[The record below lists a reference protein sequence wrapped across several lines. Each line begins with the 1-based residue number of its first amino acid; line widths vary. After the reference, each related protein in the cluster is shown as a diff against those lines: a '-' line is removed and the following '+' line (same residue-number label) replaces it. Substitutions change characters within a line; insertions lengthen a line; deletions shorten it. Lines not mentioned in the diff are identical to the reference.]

1 VAGLSGEEVLILVWA
16 FGVGCA
22 VGSFLNVCIWRLPR
36 GMKVNEPP
44 RSICPECGQM
54 IAWYDNIPL
63 LSFLVLGGRCR
74 HCGAAISWQYPV
86 VEGITGILFALI
98 YWRQGLVV
106 GTGPDQLI
114 IMMLL
119 ASLLVVASAVDMKFY
134 VIPDEISVFGLVAG
148 LFAGLL
154 LPGLHVGVRPYHTF
168 TALTGLRHLDGLM
181 GSMLGAA
188 VGGGMVFFFALVGE
202 LVFRREALGFGDV
215 KLMAMVGAF
224 LGWKVAVATFFISPF
239 FGLFYGLPLLLL
251 KGEHV
256 MPYGPFLSGGAF
268 IAMLF
273 RTSVCR
279 YLAPLEQ
286 LIRLALGC

>member
-1 VAGLSGEEVLILVWA
+1 MSGLSGQDVLIVAWV
-16 FGVGCA
+16 FGLGCA

-44 RSICPECGQM
+44 RSICPECRQM

-63 LSFLVLGGRCR
+63 LSFLMLRGRCR
-74 HCGAAISWQYPV
+74 HCGAPISWQYPA
-86 VEGITGILFALI
+86 VECTAGFLMALI
-98 YWRQGLVV
+98 YWRQGLIE

-119 ASLLVVASAVDMKFY
+119 ATLLVVASAVDMKFY
-134 VIPDEISVFGLVAG
+134 VIPDEISVFGLLAG
-148 LFAGLL
+148 LYAGLL
-154 LPGLHVGVRPYHTF
+154 LPGLHVGVRPYHTLA
-168 TALTGLRHLDGLM
+168 ALTGLRNLDGLI
-181 GSMLGAA
+181 GSMLGAG

-202 LVFRREALGFGDV
+202 LVFRKEALGFGDV

-239 FGLFYGLPLLLL
+239 FGLVYGLPLLLL
-251 KGEHV
+251 KGRHV
-256 MPYGPFLSGGAF
+256 MPYGPFLSGAAL
-268 IAMLF
+268 ITMVF
-273 RTSVCR
+273 RTSACR

-286 LIRLALGC
+286 LIKLALGT

>member
-1 VAGLSGEEVLILVWA
+1 MTGLSGQEVLIIAWV
-16 FGVGCA
+16 FGLGCA

-36 GMKVNEPP
+36 GMRVNEPP
-44 RSICPECGQM
+44 RSLCPECRQT

-63 LSFLVLGGRCR
+63 LSFAMLKGRCR
-74 HCGAAISWQYPV
+74 HCGAPISWQYPA
-86 VEGITGILFALI
+86 VESATGILFAVI
-98 YWRQGLVV
+98 YWWQGLVV

-119 ASLLVVASAVDMKFY
+119 ATLLIVASAVDMKFY
-134 VIPDEISVFGLVAG
+134 VIPDEISVFGLLAG

-154 LPGLHVGVRPYHTF
+154 LPGLHVGAGPHHTF
-168 TALTGLRHLDGLM
+168 AALTGLQNLDGLI

-202 LVFRREALGFGDV
+202 LVFKKEALGFGDV

-239 FGLFYGLPLLLL
+239 FGLVYGLPLLLL
-251 KGEHV
+251 KGRHV
-256 MPYGPFLSGGAF
+256 MPYGPFLSGAAF
-268 IAMLF
+268 LAMVF
-273 RTSVCR
+273 RTPVCK
-279 YLAPLEQ
+279 YLQPIEQ
-286 LIRLALGC
+286 LIKLALGR